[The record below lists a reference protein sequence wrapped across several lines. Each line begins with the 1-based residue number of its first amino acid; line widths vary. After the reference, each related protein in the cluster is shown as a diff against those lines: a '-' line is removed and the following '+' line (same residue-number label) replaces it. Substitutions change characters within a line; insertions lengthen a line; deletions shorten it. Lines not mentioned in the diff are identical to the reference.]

1 MNTKP
6 LETQVT
12 IAAWADSVFGS
23 HAGPALPLL
32 RAFNELVE
40 AAIAAGLSQ
49 DVVQDRISSEWER
62 QIAKGATADQRNLP
76 SEVAGTVIV
85 LYRVAQA
92 AGFDLLE
99 AIDTEMQKNRSRQ
112 HFAKGDG
119 TGSHIP
125 AGGEAPVHD

>member
-1 MNTKP
+1 MTERP
-6 LETQVT
+6 HESQET
-12 IAAWADSVFGS
+12 IAAWADNVFGP

-49 DVVQDRISSEWER
+49 DMVQDRISSEWER
-62 QIAKGATADQRNLP
+62 QAAKGATADQSNLP

-92 AGFDLLE
+92 AGFDLHD
-99 AIDTEMQKNRSRQ
+99 AIDAEMQKNRSRQ
-112 HFAKGDG
+112 QFTRGDG
-119 TGSHIP
+119 TGSHVP
-125 AGGEAPVHD
+125 AAGEAPGHG